1 MRTAAVPVAPEEPAR
16 QVGSDVESVGDLSQ
30 AVASV
35 SYELGPVAGRQDFLQ
50 AAAETLLSLIS
61 GDVAGW
67 NLVDLAA
74 GQVEVAC
81 FPKDAL
87 DEETVTGGLRE
98 TVDDNPMVASYL
110 RIRGDAL
117 PRRLSDVCTH
127 RELIKTRT
135 YAELLGPAAAHHQLT
150 ILTGRMSPVS
160 ARCWAINRSGSDFS
174 DRELELARRLQPLLW
189 VLDHTRDLSLGQER
203 GENSDVAARLHL
215 TGRELEIL
223 RYVGT
228 GLTADAIGHLL
239 RISGRTV
246 RKHLE
251 NAYRKLGCH
260 DRLLAVQRARTLGLL
275 ENSTTAR
282 GVTRPN
288 AASAGSG
295 TPDHGHRSEAARR
308 GNPGKSG

>member
-1 MRTAAVPVAPEEPAR
+1 MSSLSEPRMDAR
-16 QVGSDVESVGDLSQ
+16 NLG
-30 AVASV
+30 
-35 SYELGPVAGRQDFLQ
+35 YELGSVSDRRDFLH
-50 AAAETLLSLIS
+50 AAAESLLALIG
-61 GDVAGW
+61 GDVVGW
-67 NLVDLAA
+67 NLVDTSARRA
-74 GQVEVAC
+74 EVAY
-81 FPKDAL
+81 FPEDAF
-87 DEETVTGGLRE
+87 DEKFAIEKLGETA
-98 TVDDNPMVASYL
+98 DDHPMIVSYL
-110 RIRGDAL
+110 RAGTDL
-117 PRRLSDVCTH
+117 SPRRLSDVCTH
-127 RELIKTRT
+127 RELIRTRT
-135 YAELLGPAAAHHQLT
+135 YIQLLRPLAAHHQLT
-150 ILTGRMSPVS
+150 IMTGAVS
-160 ARCWAINRSGSDFS
+160 LDRARGWALNRSGRDFT
-174 DRELELARRLQPLLW
+174 DHDLEVARALQPLLW
-189 VLDHTRDLSLGQER
+189 VLDHTRDLPLAR
-203 GENSDVAARLHL
+203 TSDECADMAARLHL

-223 RYVGT
+223 RYVGA

-251 NAYRKLGCH
+251 NAYRKLDCH